1 MKKDR
6 TNRVVRK
13 GEFRSETPGSGVGSS
28 PREGVVDPR
37 RTLLQVVLAQG
48 FLSVKEILEA
58 DREEL
63 CGPPRRWQAERQ
75 AYRHGYDEG
84 QLVLGGRKV
93 RVQKPRVRR
102 VGGKEI
108 PLPSWQQFASED
120 SLRHRVL
127 EQVAAGVSARD
138 YGRTLDEVPA
148 ELGATIPS
156 RSSVSRRLVA
166 ATEKRVKEFLER
178 PLGDLDLPVLM
189 LDGRGMGDHRLV
201 IALGIDRTG
210 AKHVLGVVEGS
221 TESEA
226 VTRRLLE
233 DLIRRGLPV
242 ERARLFVIDG
252 GKGLRKAIRQVFGS
266 WAVVQRCQVHKL
278 RNVLEHLPEGKRAWV
293 RAAIR
298 RAWAAASATKAKGR
312 LRELAARLD
321 DDHPGAAASLL
332 EGLDETVTML
342 GLGASGWLLKTLST
356 TNAIENVQG
365 TLARVARN
373 VKRWQDGAMALR
385 WGVTGLLV
393 AEKRFRRLKGHRDLP
408 QLLSALD
415 ALVGAPT
422 VDTKAQVA

>member
-6 TNRVVRK
+6 TKKPAGKAPFRVERPA
-13 GEFRSETPGSGVGSS
+13 SSAGSCPPEGGV
-28 PREGVVDPR
+28 EPR
-37 RTLLQVVLAQG
+37 RALLQVVLAEG
-48 FLSVKEILEA
+48 FRSVQEILEA

-63 CGPPRRWQAERQ
+63 CGPAHRWQAERQ
-75 AYRHGYDEG
+75 AYRHGHDEG

-93 RVQKPRVRR
+93 RVKKPRVRR
-102 VGGKEI
+102 AGGKEI

-120 SLRHRVL
+120 PLRHRVL

-138 YGRTLDEVPA
+138 YGRTLEEVPA
-148 ELGATIPS
+148 DLGATLPS

-166 ATEKRVKEFLER
+166 ATEKHMKEFLER
-178 PLGDLDLPVLM
+178 PLGELDLPVLM
-189 LDGRGMGDHRLV
+189 LDGRGMGDHLLV

-226 VTRRLLE
+226 VARRLLE
-233 DLIRRGLPV
+233 GLIRRGLLV

-252 GKGLRKAIRQVFGS
+252 GKGLRKAIKTVFGS

-298 RAWAAASATKAKGR
+298 RAWSAASATKAKGQ
-312 LRELAARLD
+312 LRDLAARLD
-321 DDHPGAAASLL
+321 DDHPGAGASLL
-332 EGLDETVTML
+332 EGLDETVTLL

-373 VKRWQDGAMALR
+373 VKRWQDGEMALR

-393 AEKRFRRLKGHRDLP
+393 AEKKFRRLKGHRDLP
-408 QLLSALD
+408 QLLAALD

-422 VDTKAQVA
+422 LDRKAQVA